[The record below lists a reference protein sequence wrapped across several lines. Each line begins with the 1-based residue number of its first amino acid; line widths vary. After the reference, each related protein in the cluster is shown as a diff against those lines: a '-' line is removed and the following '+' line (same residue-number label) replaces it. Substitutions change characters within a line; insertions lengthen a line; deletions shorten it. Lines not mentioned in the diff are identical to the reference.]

1 MTTARSIVRLA
12 LIDIGVASAEEPLTA
27 SQCEDALSLLNSLL
41 DSWSLESV
49 MIYCT
54 PPTVI
59 PWPAGASQR
68 LWGPGGDIVSPRP
81 LRLQP
86 YATYRYGDEDLPLTV
101 LTRQE
106 EYTQIALKGMQSTM
120 LQALYYEPTMPTGT
134 LYGWPAPSQ
143 GWDITVYPWVTFGR
157 FDHLDTEIFFPPGY
171 ERALR
176 TNLALESAPQYGVN
190 PGPTRERLAWEAKN
204 ALVALNA
211 QVGRLKLTPGAH
223 VGGESW
229 SRFVAGRP

>member
-1 MTTARSIVRLA
+1 MTTARRIIRGA
-12 LIDIGVASAEEPLTA
+12 LTDIQVASSEEPIQA
-27 SQCEDALSLLNSLL
+27 SMAEDALDLLNALL
-41 DSWSLESV
+41 DSWARESV

-54 PPTVI
+54 PPTVL
-59 PWPAGASQR
+59 PWPAGAAQR
-68 LWGPGGDIVSPRP
+68 LWGPGGDIVTPRP

-86 YATYRYGDEDLPLTV
+86 YATYRDGDEDRPLTV

-134 LYGWPAPSQ
+134 LYSWPTPSQ

-157 FDHLDTEIFFPPGY
+157 FPHLDDEIQFPPGY

-176 TNLALESAPQYGVN
+176 LNLGIECAPQYGVQ
-190 PGPTRERLAWEAKN
+190 PGPTRERLAWEAKT
-204 ALVALNA
+204 ALVPLNA
-211 QVGRLKLTPGAH
+211 VVGRLKLTPGAT
-223 VGGESW
+223 VGGDSW

>member
-1 MTTARSIVRLA
+1 MTTARAIIRGA
-12 LIDIGVASAEEPLTA
+12 LLDIQVVSAEQPMEA
-27 SQCEDALSLLNSLL
+27 SMAEDALLLLNSLL
-41 DSWSLESV
+41 DSWALDSV
-49 MIYCT
+49 LIYCT
-54 PPTVI
+54 PPTII
-59 PWPAGASQR
+59 PWPAGASSL

-106 EYTQIALKGMQSTM
+106 EYTQIALKGMQSTL

-134 LYGWPAPSQ
+134 LFGWPVVDV
-143 GWDITVYPWVTFGR
+143 GTTITVYPWQPFQR
-157 FDHLDTEIFFPPGY
+157 FQQLDDIVEFPPGY

-176 TNLALESAPQYGVN
+176 LNLGIECAPQYGVQ
-190 PGPTRERLAWEAKN
+190 PGPTRERLAWEAKT
-204 ALVALNA
+204 ALVPLNA
-211 QVGRLKLTPGAH
+211 VVGRLKLTPGAH
-223 VGGESW
+223 VGGDSW